1 MQIVDVSELK
11 IEELTIEVNNTF
23 LKGEK
28 GDAGATGP
36 QGPQGIQGI
45 QGPQGP
51 QGEKGE
57 IGNGIESITIFDK
70 LQYGNVYSINFTDG
84 TQKLIEIK
92 DGATYIP
99 TVDSDGNLSFENTQ
113 KLPNPP
119 TVNIMGPQGPQGEQG
134 IQGPQGLQGSVG
146 PQGPQGIKGEKGDAF
161 TYDDFTEEQLEA
173 LRGPQ
178 GEIGPKG
185 DIGPAGPQGPQ
196 GPQGP
201 AGDVGQYSTLSIG
214 TVTSGEAASATITG
228 EAPNQILNLTL
239 PKGEPGVQGVQG
251 EIGPQGPQGPQGE
264 RGIQGETGSTGP
276 ANTLSIGT
284 VTSGETASA
293 TITGT
298 APNQSLNLVLPKGD
312 KGESGSTET
321 VLYDSS
327 NGVGSIS
334 ANAITLVDDVRNY
347 KKILICVSI
356 SNQEYIFN
364 NNNANTEGFIAFRN
378 PYLDISN
385 EVKSF
390 KDYYLEFGTAQA
402 KIIIRK
408 NGYIISTV
416 PTVFQQPDSGRL
428 EILKIVGVK

>member
-1 MQIVDVSELK
+1 MQIVDASELK

-28 GDAGATGP
+28 GDTGATGP

-185 DIGPAGPQGPQ
+185 DIGPTGPQGPQ

-264 RGIQGETGSTGP
+264 RGIQGETGATGP

-293 TITGT
+293 TITGQ
-298 APNQSLNLVLPKGD
+298 APNQTLNLTLPKGE

-321 VLYDSS
+321 VLYDFLE
-327 NGVGSIS
+327 GIGSLSGNTIS
-334 ANAITLVDDVRNY
+334 LIDSVLNY
-347 KKILICVSI
+347 KKLLISLSPPSFNTYTI
-356 SNQEYIFN
+356 YN
-364 NNNANTEGFIAFRN
+364 NNNNLNNSNICFRN
-378 PYLDISN
+378 YYINGTDVNSYI
-385 EVKSF
+385 
-390 KDYYLEFGTAQA
+390 DYYMSFYTVQDDFKISQNGSILSSVPSVFQTSTKITIY
-402 KIIIRK
+402 KII
-408 NGYIISTV
+408 
-416 PTVFQQPDSGRL
+416 
-428 EILKIVGVK
+428 GVK